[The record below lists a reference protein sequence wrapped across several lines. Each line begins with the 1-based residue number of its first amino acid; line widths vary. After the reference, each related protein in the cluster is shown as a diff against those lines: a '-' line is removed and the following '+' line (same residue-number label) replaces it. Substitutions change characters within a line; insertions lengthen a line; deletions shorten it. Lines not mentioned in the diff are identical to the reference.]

1 MTSEQEGSSV
11 ELSVN
16 GENHQP
22 SVPAA
27 EEAVRSL
34 ESKAVSLD
42 GSGNKLSPENRR
54 QIQTMGLPP
63 ASRQLGTSGKIMAPT
78 EGHQQTVGGVG
89 SGAAVGG
96 GGPWPLQSVRQWGY
110 NAYKCTLQLVSERLG
125 RATRTADL
133 ETEAAV
139 AALRESR
146 RRYEALLNL
155 ASALT
160 KHFQAM
166 CDTQRVLADAFLDL
180 ARQEPPALAT
190 DFQQS
195 ADSQRALQRSG
206 EQLLVALQA
215 FCTALSTLVNRTF
228 EDALRTVSAYEFAR
242 VEFDAHRGDLDALSV
257 RPSHGRTGAEVA
269 KAEELKRQYEI
280 RQQKFEQLRHDVRI
294 KVQFLD
300 ENKIRVM
307 QKQLRLFQ
315 SAVSAYFS
323 GNQEA
328 LEAALRQINI
338 K

>member
-1 MTSEQEGSSV
+1 
-11 ELSVN
+11 
-16 GENHQP
+16 
-22 SVPAA
+22 
-27 EEAVRSL
+27 
-34 ESKAVSLD
+34 
-42 GSGNKLSPENRR
+42 
-54 QIQTMGLPP
+54 
-63 ASRQLGTSGKIMAPT
+63 
-78 EGHQQTVGGVG
+78 
-89 SGAAVGG
+89 
-96 GGPWPLQSVRQWGY
+96 
-110 NAYKCTLQLVSERLG
+110 
-125 RATRTADL
+125 
-133 ETEAAV
+133 
-139 AALRESR
+139 
-146 RRYEALLNL
+146 
-155 ASALT
+155 
-160 KHFQAM
+160 M